1 MDFKQVMDIA
11 TFASTILT
19 GVASIV
25 IPVILYRS
33 QKQKATLDYI
43 KAGRDSWIQ
52 IDLGLLDK
60 PVLLRQAESI
70 LSPGAELPSDE
81 AIQRK
86 WLALMIL
93 NVAFSDFIGLKY
105 GYHELE
111 ERDKLFNLIKGLM
124 ADEGNYRLSQQAYN
138 EEFRQECRKAREAV
152 TGLPVDAAPAAHPLS
167 PTTLVQRSALS

>member
-1 MDFKQVMDIA
+1 MEFQQVMDIA
-11 TFASTILT
+11 SFISTILT
-19 GVASIV
+19 GIASVV

-60 PVLLRQAESI
+60 PDLLRQAESI
-70 LSPGAELPSDE
+70 LSSGSEPPSDE
-81 AIQRK
+81 EIQRK

-111 ERDKLFNLIKGLM
+111 ERDKLFNMIKSLM
-124 ADEGNYRLSQQAYN
+124 ADEDIYRLSQQAYN
-138 EEFRQECRKAREAV
+138 EEFRKECRKAREEA
-152 TGLPVDAAPAAHPLS
+152 TGAPAASIPE
-167 PTTLVQRSALS
+167 TTLVQRSALS

>member
-1 MDFKQVMDIA
+1 MDFKLVMDIT
-11 TFASTILT
+11 TFVSTILT

-52 IDLGLLDK
+52 IDIGLLDK
-60 PVLLRQAESI
+60 PQLLRQAEHI
-70 LSPGAELPSDE
+70 LSPGSELPDDE
-81 AIQRK
+81 TIQRK
-86 WLALMIL
+86 WIALMIL

-111 ERDKLFNLIKGLM
+111 ERDKLYNLIKNLM
-124 ADEGNYRLSQQAYN
+124 ADESIYSLSQNAYN
-138 EEFRQECRKAREAV
+138 EEFRLECRKARAEMIALAA
-152 TGLPVDAAPAAHPLS
+152 TLTAQAASLPS
-167 PTTLVQRSALS
+167 TLVHRSATT

>member
-11 TFASTILT
+11 TFVSTLLT
-19 GVASIV
+19 GAASIV

-60 PVLLRQAESI
+60 PHLLRQAES
-70 LSPGAELPSDE
+70 LLAAGGELPSDE
-81 AIQRK
+81 EIQRK

-111 ERDKLFNLIKGLM
+111 ERDKLYNLIKALM
-124 ADEGNYRLSQQAYN
+124 VDESVYQLSQNAYN
-138 EEFRQECRKAREAV
+138 QQFRDECTKARQEALAARPPAAAV
-152 TGLPVDAAPAAHPLS
+152 AHPLS
-167 PTTLVQRSALS
+167 LSPLAQTRALQ